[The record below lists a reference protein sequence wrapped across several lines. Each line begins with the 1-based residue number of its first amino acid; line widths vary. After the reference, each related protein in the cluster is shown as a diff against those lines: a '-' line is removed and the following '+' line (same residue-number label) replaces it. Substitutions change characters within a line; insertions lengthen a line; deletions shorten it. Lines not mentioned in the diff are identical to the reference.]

1 MIGEFFN
8 ENSTFVL
15 CKDLPSLI
23 LNTPSKRDGRIELP
37 SKSPRNDCSGARD
50 PSFTMSQI
58 YDAPN
63 EYIFDEG
70 ISEIKA
76 IY

>member
-50 PSFTMSQI
+50 PSFTMS
-58 YDAPN
+58 
-63 EYIFDEG
+63 
-70 ISEIKA
+70 
-76 IY
+76 